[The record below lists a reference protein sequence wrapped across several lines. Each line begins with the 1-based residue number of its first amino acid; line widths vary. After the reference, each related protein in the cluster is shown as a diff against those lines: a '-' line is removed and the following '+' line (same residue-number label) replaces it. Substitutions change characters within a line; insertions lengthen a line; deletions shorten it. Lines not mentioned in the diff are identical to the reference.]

1 MAAHGHDGGRH
12 SQHGHARGGLIGRF
26 GRRVVHHSHS
36 HSHGPLGEV
45 DQVLQGSHDGM
56 RAVRISLLG
65 LAATAAA
72 QLAVFLVSGSVALL
86 GDALHN
92 LADSLTAVPLGLAF
106 LVGRRPPSRRYVY
119 GYGRAEDLAGLAVVG
134 AIAAS
139 SVAAGYESVNRLL
152 HPQHVHLL
160 GAVAAAAV
168 LGFLGNEGVAQY
180 RIRVGRRIGSASLVA
195 DGLHART
202 DGMTSLAVLAGA
214 IGVAA
219 GFRLADPIAGL
230 VITAAI
236 VFVGRDAARD
246 VFRRLMDAVEPE
258 LVDRCA
264 SALGAVPGV
273 RGVGDLRLRW
283 IGHALWAEAEVT
295 VSGELT
301 VSQGHEIAE
310 QARHALLHEVP
321 RLTSALVHVD
331 PADSHGIDHHAEV
344 AHHRASWRR
353 QSMSR
358 PTDASD

>member
-1 MAAHGHDGGRH
+1 MGAHGHRDGHPHHDHGR
-12 SQHGHARGGLIGRF
+12 RGWIGRL
-26 GRRVVHHSHS
+26 GRRVVHHSHG
-36 HSHGPLGEV
+36 SHGPLGEV
-45 DQVLQGSHDGM
+45 DQVLQGSREGM

-65 LAATAAA
+65 LGATAAG
-72 QLAVFLVSGSVALL
+72 QLVVFLVSGSVALL

-119 GYGRAEDLAGLAVVG
+119 GYGRAEDLAGLAVVA

-152 HPQHVHLL
+152 HPQHVQLL

-168 LGFLGNEGVAQY
+168 LGFLGNEWVAQY
-180 RIRVGRRIGSASLVA
+180 RRVGRRIGSASLVA

-214 IGVAA
+214 AGVAA

-230 VITAAI
+230 VITVAI
-236 VFVGRDAARD
+236 VFVGRAAARD

-264 SALGAVPGV
+264 SVLDTVPGV

-283 IGHALWAEAEVT
+283 IGHALWAEAEVV

-301 VSQGHEIAE
+301 VSQGHGIAE

-331 PADSHGIDHHAEV
+331 PADGHGVDHHAEV
-344 AHHRASWRR
+344 AHHRVPGRR
-353 QSMSR
+353 QA
-358 PTDASD
+358 T